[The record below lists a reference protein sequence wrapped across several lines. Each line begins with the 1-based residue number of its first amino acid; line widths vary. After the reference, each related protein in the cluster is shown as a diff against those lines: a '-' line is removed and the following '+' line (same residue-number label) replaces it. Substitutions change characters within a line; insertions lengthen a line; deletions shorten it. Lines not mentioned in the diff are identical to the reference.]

1 MISIKY
7 NNEFEIVS
15 NGIINLGKFG
25 EFLEDKIEISTEYN
39 RFDIE
44 RMNQNER
51 NIIIADLN
59 KKCNGFLE
67 RVEKNIESI
76 ENEFIICFFRYLI
89 DMNFD
94 FGSYE
99 DISFLNKSS
108 LNSEKDIEDIYSKL
122 SEENYKQIYSI
133 LDNTKQKNLN
143 GKHLF
148 SEYLPLIDIDKILE
162 SITPYFLE
170 VNEDFIRF
178 EINSNYCDGELISA
192 MVIEVDNELGV
203 EIIDY

>member
-1 MISIKY
+1 
-7 NNEFEIVS
+7 
-15 NGIINLGKFG
+15 
-25 EFLEDKIEISTEYN
+25 
-39 RFDIE
+39 
-44 RMNQNER
+44 
-51 NIIIADLN
+51 
-59 KKCNGFLE
+59 
-67 RVEKNIESI
+67 
-76 ENEFIICFFRYLI
+76 
-89 DMNFD
+89 MNFD

-162 SITPYFLE
+162 FITPYFLE